1 MASGLKV
8 CPSAEVRRV
17 GAFFWMW
24 RWEWRRWV
32 FTDRGEQG
40 TWPYK
45 PEGFGTRTKGAVGME
60 LTRIRNKAFD
70 KVLRELPT

>member
-1 MASGLKV
+1 
-8 CPSAEVRRV
+8 
-17 GAFFWMW
+17 MW